1 MGLATP
7 KTQSIPIL
15 LMPTM
20 IKKNLNEAASWYQV
34 VHQVPWPDHQR
45 WDAKME
51 AQPECVHIAYT
62 FSHVWHQFACLSR
75 CLLTRFPH
83 RSSVGSLTRVRCWLG
98 VCYFWSFPPPPPDF
112 FLFLHPS
119 PSPPPSKS
127 FSPSAHVPFSLI
139 PPSLPTAPSPSS
151 PKVCWPGTF
160 VGSRWRGGGGD
171 RW

>member
-119 PSPPPSKS
+119 PSPPPQQILFPLGSRPI
-127 FSPSAHVPFSLI
+127 FSH
-139 PPSLPTAPSPSS
+139 PSLPTNCPLPLLSQSLLAGDF
-151 PKVCWPGTF
+151 CW
-160 VGSRWRGGGGD
+160 
-171 RW
+171 